1 MPLSSAEKPSLGPDW
16 AGQAPTASPLS
27 EDPIDQHSLLATLR
41 TPPPTRTAH
50 GGQAHKGQEH
60 KSQALHLAEN
70 DSRAATTAGGL
81 GATGVSGATGS
92 TGASRATATGR
103 YVVVLAI
110 MASLIGLSGLAGMMF
125 GSVTIPARTALA
137 IFLHWLSGGLL
148 MEADWRQAHEIILVQ
163 TRIPRVILAAV
174 LGASLGVAG
183 MVIQAIV
190 RNPLAGPSILGV
202 SSGAA
207 TGAVFI
213 MRFGLVFLGAFTL
226 HIAAF
231 FGGLIALSIVFWIA
245 RTGGQ
250 MTPTRLV
257 LAGIAV
263 SAVLSALTSLLVL
276 TSPDPEL
283 AARVLFWTLG
293 GFGSAQ
299 WRLLPI
305 PVSALVIGL
314 GIMLVQARHLNLLL
328 AGDESAVALGLDVER
343 FRRAMF
349 VLTAALTGISVAVAG
364 VIGFVGLIMPH
375 IVRLLVGSDHRRALP
390 AVALL
395 GASFTMTADLI
406 ARSIIAPIELPV
418 GIVTALVGGPFFIW
432 LLRRD
437 ARSLGVNR

>member
-1 MPLSSAEKPSLGPDW
+1 MTDVSQPSERGGAADR
-16 AGQAPTASPLS
+16 AA
-27 EDPIDQHSLLATLR
+27 LLDTLR
-41 TPPPTRTAH
+41 TPNPAK
-50 GGQAHKGQEH
+50 GAQAAAPL
-60 KSQALHLAEN
+60 AL
-70 DSRAATTAGGL
+70 TP
-81 GATGVSGATGS
+81 VSS
-92 TGASRATATGR
+92 ASNLR
-103 YVVVLAI
+103 YRLVVFGMIA
-110 MASLIGLSGLAGMMF
+110 LIGVAALLGVMI
-125 GSVTIPARTALA
+125 GSVTIPAGTAAA
-137 IFLHWLSGGLL
+137 ILLHWLSGGLL
-148 MEADWRQAHEIILVQ
+148 FEPTWREAYEIIIVQ

-174 LGASLGVAG
+174 VGASLGVAG

-207 TGAVFI
+207 TGAVI
-213 MRFGLVFLGAFTL
+213 VMRFGLITLGAFTL

-231 FGGLIALSIVFWIA
+231 VGGLIALTIVFWIA
-245 RTGGQ
+245 RSGGQ
-250 MTPTRLV
+250 MTATRLV

-276 TSPDPEL
+276 TSPDPQL

-293 GFGSAQ
+293 GFGGAQ
-299 WRLLPI
+299 WSLLPI
-305 PVSALVIGL
+305 PIAALVL
-314 GIMLVQARHLNLLL
+314 GIAIMLVQARRLNLLM
-328 AGDESAVALGLDVER
+328 AGDESAVALGLNVEQ

-349 VLTAALTGISVAVAG
+349 ILTAGLTGITVAVSG

-375 IVRLLVGSDHRRALP
+375 IVRLLVGADHRRALP

-395 GASFTMTADLI
+395 GASFTIGADLV
-406 ARSIIAPIELPV
+406 ARSIIAPLELPV

>member
-1 MPLSSAEKPSLGPDW
+1 MDDGSGGERAHLLRTLRMPPPERDHTRRVALSSALAQTTGRSRY
-16 AGQAPTASPLS
+16 
-27 EDPIDQHSLLATLR
+27 LL
-41 TPPPTRTAH
+41 
-50 GGQAHKGQEH
+50 
-60 KSQALHLAEN
+60 
-70 DSRAATTAGGL
+70 TTAGMVLLLIFCALVGL
-81 GATGVSGATGS
+81 M
-92 TGASRATATGR
+92 
-103 YVVVLAI
+103 I
-110 MASLIGLSGLAGMMF
+110 
-125 GSVTIPARTALA
+125 GSVSIPAGTAA
-137 IFLHWLSGGLL
+137 SIVVHWLSGGLL
-148 MEADWRQAHEIILVQ
+148 STPDWREAHEIIIVE

-174 LGASLGVAG
+174 VGASLGVSG

-207 TGAVFI
+207 TGAVVV
-213 MRFGLVFLGAFTL
+213 MRFGLVALGAFTL

-231 FGGLIALSIVFWIA
+231 LGGLAALSIVFWIA

-250 MTPTRLV
+250 LTPTRLV
-257 LAGIAV
+257 LAGIAM
-263 SAVLSALTSLLVL
+263 SAVLSAVTSLLVL
-276 TSPDPEL
+276 TSPDPQL

-299 WRLLPI
+299 WTLLPI
-305 PVSALVIGL
+305 PVVALILGL
-314 GIMLVQARHLNLLL
+314 AIMLVQARRLNLLM

-343 FRRAMF
+343 FRRTMF
-349 VLTAALTGISVAVAG
+349 VLTAALTGITVAVSG

-395 GASFTMTADLI
+395 GASFTIAADLV
-406 ARSIIAPIELPV
+406 ARSIIAPLELPV

-437 ARSLGVNR
+437 ARSLGVVR

>member
-1 MPLSSAEKPSLGPDW
+1 MDDITTNTRQGGAE
-16 AGQAPTASPLS
+16 
-27 EDPIDQHSLLATLR
+27 
-41 TPPPTRTAH
+41 
-50 GGQAHKGQEH
+50 
-60 KSQALHLAEN
+60 
-70 DSRAATTAGGL
+70 RAALLDILRSVPAETSIRAAPSAPDSAFSIGR
-81 GATGVSGATGS
+81 S
-92 TGASRATATGR
+92 ASSGR
-103 YVVVLAI
+103 YALVLCGMVA
-110 MASLIGLSGLAGMMF
+110 LIGVAGLLGVMI
-125 GSVTIPARTALA
+125 GSVTIPAGTAASIL
-137 IFLHWLSGGLL
+137 LHWLSGGLL
-148 MEADWRQAHEIILVQ
+148 MEPDWRQAYEIIIVE

-174 LGASLGVAG
+174 VGASLGVAG

-207 TGAVFI
+207 TGAVI
-213 MRFGLVFLGAFTL
+213 VMRFGLIGLGAFTL

-231 FGGLIALSIVFWIA
+231 FGALAALSVVFWIA

-250 MTPTRLV
+250 MTATRLV

-276 TSPDPEL
+276 TSPDPQL

-293 GFGSAQ
+293 GFGGAQ
-299 WRLLPI
+299 WKLLPI
-305 PVSALVIGL
+305 PVVALVIGL
-314 GIMLVQARHLNLLL
+314 GIMLVQARRLNLLM

-349 VLTAALTGISVAVAG
+349 VLTAALTGITVAVSG

-375 IVRLLVGSDHRRALP
+375 IVRLLVGADHRKALP

-395 GASFTMTADLI
+395 GASFTIAADLV
-406 ARSIIAPIELPV
+406 ARSIIAPLELPV

-437 ARSLGVNR
+437 AQSLGVNR

>member
-1 MPLSSAEKPSLGPDW
+1 MDTGAEPIQKGDAERAALLEVLRAAPKKGGV
-16 AGQAPTASPLS
+16 AKPTALAPLP
-27 EDPIDQHSLLATLR
+27 D
-41 TPPPTRTAH
+41 
-50 GGQAHKGQEH
+50 
-60 KSQALHLAEN
+60 
-70 DSRAATTAGGL
+70 RA
-81 GATGVSGATGS
+81 GA
-92 TGASRATATGR
+92 GR
-103 YVVVLAI
+103 YSIVLLGMVA
-110 MASLIGLSGLAGMMF
+110 LIGVAALAGVMI
-125 GSVTIPARTALA
+125 GSVTIPAGTALA
-137 IFLHWLSGGLL
+137 ILIHHGTGGLL
-148 MEADWRQAHEIILVQ
+148 LEPEWRQAYEIIILQ

-174 LGASLGVAG
+174 VGASLGVAG

-207 TGAVFI
+207 TGAVI
-213 MRFGLVFLGAFTL
+213 VMRFGLIALGAFTL

-231 FGGLIALSIVFWIA
+231 VGGLLALSLVFWIA
-245 RTGGQ
+245 RTGGH
-250 MTPTRLV
+250 MTATRLV

-276 TSPDPEL
+276 TSPDPQL

-299 WRLLPI
+299 WSLLPI
-305 PVSALVIGL
+305 PVAALALGL
-314 GIMLVQARHLNLLL
+314 AIMLVQARRLNLLM

-349 VLTAALTGISVAVAG
+349 VLTAGLTGITVAVAG

-375 IVRLLVGSDHRRALP
+375 IVRLMVGADHRRALP

-395 GASFTMTADLI
+395 GASFTIAADLV
-406 ARSIIAPIELPV
+406 ARSIIAPLELPV

>member
-1 MPLSSAEKPSLGPDW
+1 M
-16 AGQAPTASPLS
+16 
-27 EDPIDQHSLLATLR
+27 
-41 TPPPTRTAH
+41 
-50 GGQAHKGQEH
+50 
-60 KSQALHLAEN
+60 
-70 DSRAATTAGGL
+70 
-81 GATGVSGATGS
+81 
-92 TGASRATATGR
+92 
-103 YVVVLAI
+103 
-110 MASLIGLSGLAGMMF
+110 AGMVTLLLICALVGLMI
-125 GSVTIPARTALA
+125 GSVSIPAGTAA
-137 IFLHWLSGGLL
+137 SIVVHWLSGGLL
-148 MEADWRQAHEIILVQ
+148 STPDWREAHEIIIVE

-174 LGASLGVAG
+174 VGASLGVSG

-207 TGAVFI
+207 TGAVVV
-213 MRFGLVFLGAFTL
+213 MRFGLVALGAFTL

-231 FGGLIALSIVFWIA
+231 VGGLAALSIVFWIA

-257 LAGIAV
+257 LAGVAM
-263 SAVLSALTSLLVL
+263 SAVLSAITSLLVL
-276 TSPDPEL
+276 TSPDPQL

-299 WRLLPI
+299 WKLLPI
-305 PVSALVIGL
+305 PVAALILGL
-314 GIMLVQARHLNLLL
+314 AIMLVQARRLNLLM

-343 FRRAMF
+343 FRRTMF
-349 VLTAALTGISVAVAG
+349 VLTAALTGITVAVSG

-375 IVRLLVGSDHRRALP
+375 IVRLLVGSDHRHALP
-390 AVALL
+390 AVAIL
-395 GASFTMTADLI
+395 GASFTIAADLV

-437 ARSLGVNR
+437 ARSLGVVR

>member
-1 MPLSSAEKPSLGPDW
+1 MI
-16 AGQAPTASPLS
+16 T
-27 EDPIDQHSLLATLR
+27 
-41 TPPPTRTAH
+41 
-50 GGQAHKGQEH
+50 
-60 KSQALHLAEN
+60 
-70 DSRAATTAGGL
+70 
-81 GATGVSGATGS
+81 
-92 TGASRATATGR
+92 
-103 YVVVLAI
+103 
-110 MASLIGLSGLAGMMF
+110 LIGVAALLGVMI
-125 GSVTIPARTALA
+125 GSVTIPAGTAAA
-137 IFLHWLSGGLL
+137 ILLHWLSGGLL
-148 MEADWRQAHEIILVQ
+148 FEPTWREAYEIIIVQ

-174 LGASLGVAG
+174 VGASLGVAG

-207 TGAVFI
+207 TGAVI
-213 MRFGLVFLGAFTL
+213 VMRFGLITLGAFTL

-231 FGGLIALSIVFWIA
+231 VGGLIALTIVFWIA
-245 RTGGQ
+245 RSGGQ
-250 MTPTRLV
+250 MTATRLV

-276 TSPDPEL
+276 TSPDPQL

-293 GFGSAQ
+293 GFGGAQ
-299 WRLLPI
+299 WSLLPI
-305 PVSALVIGL
+305 PIAALVL
-314 GIMLVQARHLNLLL
+314 GIAIMLVQARRLNLLM
-328 AGDESAVALGLDVER
+328 AGDESAVALGLNVEQ

-349 VLTAALTGISVAVAG
+349 ILTAGLTGITVAVSG

-375 IVRLLVGSDHRRALP
+375 IVRLLVGADHRKALP

-395 GASFTMTADLI
+395 GASFTIGADLV
-406 ARSIIAPIELPV
+406 ARSIIAPLELPV

>member
-1 MPLSSAEKPSLGPDW
+1 M
-16 AGQAPTASPLS
+16 
-27 EDPIDQHSLLATLR
+27 
-41 TPPPTRTAH
+41 PPPERHRAPRV
-50 GGQAHKGQEH
+50 
-60 KSQALHLAEN
+60 ALTPE
-70 DSRAATTAGGL
+70 
-81 GATGVSGATGS
+81 V
-92 TGASRATATGR
+92 
-103 YVVVLAI
+103 
-110 MASLIGLSGLAGMMF
+110 
-125 GSVTIPARTALA
+125 ARTAGRGRYLFA
-137 IFLHWLSGGLL
+137 TAGMVVALFICALVGLMIGSVSIPAGTAASIVVHWLSGGLL
-148 MEADWRQAHEIILVQ
+148 STPDWREAHEIIIVE

-174 LGASLGVAG
+174 VGASLGVSG

-207 TGAVFI
+207 TGAVI
-213 MRFGLVFLGAFTL
+213 VMRFGLVALGAFTL

-231 FGGLIALSIVFWIA
+231 LGGLAALSIVFWVA

-257 LAGIAV
+257 LAGVAM
-263 SAVLSALTSLLVL
+263 SAVLSAVTSLLVL
-276 TSPDPEL
+276 TSPDPQL

-299 WRLLPI
+299 WTLLPI
-305 PVSALVIGL
+305 PVGALVLGL
-314 GIMLVQARHLNLLL
+314 AIMLVQARRLNLLM

-349 VLTAALTGISVAVAG
+349 VLTAALTGISVAVSG

-395 GASFTMTADLI
+395 GASFTIVADLV
-406 ARSIIAPIELPV
+406 ARSIIAPLELPV

-437 ARSLGVNR
+437 ARSLGVVR

>member
-1 MPLSSAEKPSLGPDW
+1 MSNSAVDRAAHL
-16 AGQAPTASPLS
+16 T
-27 EDPIDQHSLLATLR
+27 TLR
-41 TPPPTRTAH
+41 TAPP
-50 GGQAHKGQEH
+50 
-60 KSQALHLAEN
+60 
-70 DSRAATTAGGL
+70 SRRRARGIAFPAA
-81 GATGVSGATGS
+81 
-92 TGASRATATGR
+92 GASSAGR
-103 YVVVLAI
+103 GRFLAVTVGI
-110 MASLIGLSGLAGMMF
+110 IALLFVCALAGLMV
-125 GSVTIPARTALA
+125 GSVSIPAGTALS
-137 IFLHWLSGGLL
+137 IVVHWLSGGWLVTP
-148 MEADWRQAHEIILVQ
+148 DWREAYEIIIVQ

-174 LGASLGVAG
+174 VGASLGVSG

-207 TGAVFI
+207 TGAVI
-213 MRFGLVFLGAFTL
+213 VMRFGLVTLGAFTL

-231 FGGLIALSIVFWIA
+231 LGGLAALTIVFWIA

-257 LAGIAV
+257 LAGVAM
-263 SAVLSALTSLLVL
+263 SAVLSAVTSLLVL
-276 TSPDPEL
+276 TSPDPQL

-299 WRLLPI
+299 WKLLPI
-305 PVSALVIGL
+305 PVIALVIGL
-314 GIMLVQARHLNLLL
+314 AIMLVQARRLNLLM

-343 FRRAMF
+343 FRRGMF
-349 VLTAALTGISVAVAG
+349 VLTAALTGITVAVSG

-375 IVRLLVGSDHRRALP
+375 IVRLLVGADHRRALP

-395 GASFTMTADLI
+395 GASFTIAADLV
-406 ARSIIAPIELPV
+406 ARSIIAPLELPV

-437 ARSLGVNR
+437 ARSLGVVK